1 MSQNVWVDP
10 RIQQVRAE
18 QVRAY
23 LLARGWHPE
32 PYPGPELLV
41 FAGPVD
47 DDGQPV
53 IQILPSSEQM
63 RDYSMRLEELVT
75 ALSIMEDRPAAE
87 VLTDMLRLPAT
98 PPPAAGLL
106 DGTPATPPAR

>member
-10 RIQQVRAE
+10 RIHQVRVA

-23 LLARGWHPE
+23 LLGRGWQLQ

-41 FAGPVD
+41 FGGPVD

-53 IQILPSSEQM
+53 LQVLPSSEQM
-63 RDYSMRLEELVT
+63 RDYPMRLEELIT
-75 ALSIMEDRPAAE
+75 ALSIMEDRHATE
-87 VLTDMLRLPAT
+87 VLTDILRQPTT

-106 DGTPATPPAR
+106 DGTPATPPR